1 MWLTFAGGIVYQ
13 DVENI
18 EPLSKDD
25 MLDFYTIHI
34 NPSSPRRIKLATHL
48 IAQSTPADLAA
59 KTSPS
64 EKQDKLVATLAQML
78 EQLGLENVN
87 STDLKKRMVKVD
99 LSKGEVGGIIDAMG
113 GYMKEGLGVAAE
125 QVEQVMEQGKA
136 ALGQILPSL
145 GIVAQEGPAARQVNG
160 EVVADAGEARK
171 TGSRTIVIE
180 DVKAFK
186 AGMPLTAGARA
197 AKDSSEFEELA
208 PRL

>member
-1 MWLTFAGGIVYQ
+1 
-13 DVENI
+13 
-18 EPLSKDD
+18 
-25 MLDFYTIHI
+25 MLDFYTTHI

-64 EKQDKLVATLAQML
+64 EKQNKLVATLVQML
-78 EQLGLENVN
+78 EQLGLENVD
-87 STDLKKRMVKVD
+87 SADVEKRIEKVD
-99 LSKGEVGGIIDAMG
+99 LTKGEVGGIVDAMG
-113 GYMKEGLGVAAE
+113 SYMKEGLGVAAE
-125 QVEQVMEQGKA
+125 QVEQVMEQGKT

-145 GIVAQEGPAARQVNG
+145 GIVAQDGPAARQVNG
-160 EVVADAGEARK
+160 EVVADAAEAGK
-171 TGSRTIVIE
+171 MESRTIVIE

-197 AKDSSEFEELA
+197 AKDLSEFEELA